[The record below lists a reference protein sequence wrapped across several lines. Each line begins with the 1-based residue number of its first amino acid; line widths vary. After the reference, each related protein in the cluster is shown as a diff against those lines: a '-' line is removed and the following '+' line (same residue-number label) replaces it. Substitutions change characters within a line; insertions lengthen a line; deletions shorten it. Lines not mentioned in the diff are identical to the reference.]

1 MISGSEVL
9 KILKDTDPILMAVLG
24 AALLGVCA
32 WTMTIYMSTQVRQ
45 KQRGVGHR
53 KVKPGQPIAPHITQS
68 HLAALVDALRADNR
82 EALGQDLVRLIER
95 HRNKRFRTFV
105 IVTRGNVSPVTFLF
119 LYQALRARNR
129 LTAEVQEFQISL
141 RDAHELL
148 KACNTESARI

>member
-32 WTMTIYMSTQVRQ
+32 WTVTIYISTQARR
-45 KQRGVGHR
+45 KLRGVGHG
-53 KVKPGQPIAPHITQS
+53 KVKPGQPIAPPITQS
-68 HLAALVDALRADNR
+68 HLAALVDALRTDNR

-148 KACNTESARI
+148 KACTTESART